1 MGVSAFPATSAC
13 GGGGAF
19 FTFSV
24 ALRRRSRGCRQRS
37 GMAKELITV
46 GLKSCNQLVYLRDA
60 LEGVVSQT
68 YRPLQIVIAESA
80 SPCFVARLSF
90 R

>member
-1 MGVSAFPATSAC
+1 
-13 GGGGAF
+13 
-19 FTFSV
+19 
-24 ALRRRSRGCRQRS
+24 
-37 GMAKELITV
+37 MAKEMITV

-80 SPCFVARLSF
+80 SPCFVARLRF